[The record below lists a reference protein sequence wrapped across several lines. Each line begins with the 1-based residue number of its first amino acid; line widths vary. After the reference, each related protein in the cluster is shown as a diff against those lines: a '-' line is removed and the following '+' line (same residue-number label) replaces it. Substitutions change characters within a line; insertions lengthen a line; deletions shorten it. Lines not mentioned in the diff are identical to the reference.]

1 MRYHSFNI
9 SRIFFSRIML
19 YVISITLFPL
29 YLYTPIGIFSKHF
42 FSFSWTF
49 SFDTFFLSKKKIKQQ
64 MVKCYLCSP
73 RFTVSGFTSL
83 TKTQIT
89 APKLNSKFQFV
100 VSFLVFSVYNFHPRT
115 RKASS
120 IRAKF
125 MWLVSFSIILN
136 LTFYFYNILIIK

>member
-1 MRYHSFNI
+1 MHYHSFNI
-9 SRIFFSRIML
+9 SRIFYHVVCHIYYSL
-19 YVISITLFPL
+19 PSL
-29 YLYTPIGIFSKHF
+29 PIHTYWNIFK
-42 FSFSWTF
+42 
-49 SFDTFFLSKKKIKQQ
+49 TFFFLLMNLFFWYFFFVKKKNQTTNGQ
-64 MVKCYLCSP
+64 MLP
-73 RFTVSGFTSL
+73 LL
-83 TKTQIT
+83 TTFHRVRLYISDQDTNT